1 MNEKIKQ
8 LAKQSG
14 ISFKPGT
21 SFNANNGEYNFDDV
35 FVDNPTVIDKFAEL
49 IIQECVKVCEDGVNC
64 AEDWDSSVWDQA
76 CINRGLAI
84 KSHFG
89 V

>member
-1 MNEKIKQ
+1 MNTKIKE
-8 LAKQSG
+8 LAEQSG
-14 ISFKPGT
+14 FHFYDLHDIDGQDL
-21 SFNANNGEYNFDDV
+21 GE
-35 FVDNPTVIDKFAEL
+35 TVEADSWSAVDKFAEL
-49 IIQECVKVCEDGVNC
+49 IVKECVKVCEDGVNC

-84 KSHFG
+84 KSHFE

>member
-1 MNEKIKQ
+1 MNTKIKE
-8 LAKQSG
+8 LAEQSG
-14 ISFKPGT
+14 
-21 SFNANNGEYNFDDV
+21 FNFYDLHDIDGQDLGE
-35 FVDNPTVIDKFAEL
+35 TVEADSWSAVDKFAEL
-49 IIQECVKVCEDGVNC
+49 IIDECVKVCEDGVNC

-89 V
+89 VQ

>member
-1 MNEKIKQ
+1 MNRK
-8 LAKQSG
+8 
-14 ISFKPGT
+14 FKE
-21 SFNANNGEYNFDDV
+21 FALKANLEYDV
-35 FVDNPTVIDKFAEL
+35 FLPDAWTGENKDLEKFDEL
-49 IIQECVKVCEDGVNC
+49 IVKECVKVCEDGVNC

>member
-1 MNEKIKQ
+1 MNDRIKEFA
-8 LAKQSG
+8 LQSG
-14 ISFKPGT
+14 MIYP
-21 SFNANNGEYNFDDV
+21 AMGEKSYTNFCHE
-35 FVDNPTVIDKFAEL
+35 KFAEL

>member
-1 MNEKIKQ
+1 MNTKIKE
-8 LAKQSG
+8 LAEQSG
-14 ISFKPGT
+14 
-21 SFNANNGEYNFDDV
+21 FNFYDLHDIDGQDLGE
-35 FVDNPTVIDKFAEL
+35 TVEADSWSAVDKFAEL
-49 IIQECVKVCEDGVNC
+49 IIDECVKVCEDGVNC